1 MHHFGAHTSVAKG
14 LCNAVANA
22 HAIGADAFALFTKSQ
37 RQWTAPPLKEEDIQR
52 FRSAVS
58 RFRFDPRQILPHASY
73 LVNLGNPELEKR
85 QKSLDAFIVELERV
99 RLLGL
104 CKLNV
109 HHGSHLGRI
118 PVKEELR
125 LIADS
130 LDRAMEQVPGI
141 HPILE
146 TTAGQGGNV
155 GRTFEEIR
163 DIIALS
169 TYPERLGVCIDTCHC
184 FAAGY
189 DIRTPQ
195 GYEQVMERFGK
206 VIGFG
211 KLEGMHLN
219 DSKGKLASHVDR
231 HAPLGKGEIGLVP
244 FALIAKDPRTSG
256 IPLIL
261 ETPVEEKSPAPRQWK
276 EEIAWLRGQRTSET
290 ATGTPR
296 NGR

>member
-14 LCNAVANA
+14 LYNAAVNA

-37 RQWTAPPLKEEDIQR
+37 RQWTAPPLKEEDIQL
-52 FRSAVS
+52 FKSAV
-58 RFRFDPRQILPHASY
+58 FRLGFDPRQILPHASY
-73 LVNLGNPELEKR
+73 LINLGNPDHGKR
-85 QKSLDAFIVELERV
+85 QKSVDSFILELERV

-104 CKLNV
+104 CKLNI
-109 HHGSHLGRI
+109 HPGSHLGHLCERD
-118 PVKEELR
+118 ELR

-130 LDRAMEQVPGI
+130 LDRAMERVPEV
-141 HPILE
+141 HPVLE
-146 TTAGQGGNV
+146 TTAGQGGCA
-155 GRTFEEIR
+155 GRSFEEIR

-169 TYPERLGVCIDTCHC
+169 LYPQRIGVCIDTCHC

-189 DIRTPQ
+189 DLRTRQ
-195 GYEQVMERFGK
+195 GYEQMMEEFGT

-211 KLEGMHLN
+211 RLEGMHLN
-219 DSKGKLASHVDR
+219 DSRGKLASHVDR

-261 ETPVEEKSPAPRQWK
+261 ETPVEEKSPTPRQWK
-276 EEIAWLRGQRTSET
+276 EEIAWLRAEEA

-296 NGR
+296 SDR

>member
-14 LCNAVANA
+14 LCNAAANA

-37 RQWTAPPLKEEDIQR
+37 RQWTVPSLKEEDIQL
-52 FRSAVS
+52 FTSAVS
-58 RFRFDPRQILPHASY
+58 RFGFDTSQILPHAGY
-73 LVNLGNPELEKR
+73 LINLGNPEPEKR
-85 QKSLDAFIVELERV
+85 RKSVDSFIMELERV

-104 CKLNV
+104 RKLNV
-109 HHGSHLGRI
+109 HPGSHLGRI
-118 PVKEELR
+118 SVQEELR

-130 LDRAMEQVPGI
+130 LDRAMEQVPEV
-141 HPILE
+141 HPVLE
-146 TTAGQGGNV
+146 TTAGQGGCV
-155 GRTFEEIR
+155 GRCFEEIR

-169 TYPERLGVCIDTCHC
+169 SYPQRLGVCIDTCHC

-195 GYEQVMERFGK
+195 GYEQTMEKFGE

-219 DSKGKLASHVDR
+219 DSQGKLASHVDR
-231 HAPLGKGEIGLVP
+231 HAALGKGEIGLVP
-244 FALIAKDPRTSG
+244 FALIAKDPRVSG

-261 ETPVEEKSPAPRQWK
+261 ETPVEEKNPAPRQWK
-276 EEIAWLRGQRTSET
+276 EEIAWLRSQCTDET
-290 ATGTPR
+290 ATDTPR